1 MRSETPGEDQVL
13 PRLTGQEEMD
23 RHSIMNM
30 LSLTGLGHVNLGDS
44 LTASL
49 LFSVFNNYCVVL
61 TLLCLRIDSAQ
72 TPVIIPCV
80 VKAISW
86 LFPL

>member
-1 MRSETPGEDQVL
+1 MRIRYSQVD
-13 PRLTGQEEMD
+13 RAGRNGQAFHDECVEFD
-23 RHSIMNM
+23 
-30 LSLTGLGHVNLGDS
+30 SLGDINLGDS

-49 LFSVFNNYCVVL
+49 LLSVFNSYCIVL
-61 TLLCLRIDSAQ
+61 TPPYLRIDSAQ